1 MEVKGE
7 GKVTQIGLIF
17 KNFFYSAKW
26 KKETSIA
33 FEQEQI
39 LQPTK
44 LLFMQKT
51 TKWHSQICT
60 DIKNI
65 SQTSL
70 LKKLIEYIL
79 AKNKSK

>member
-26 KKETSIA
+26 KKETSTA

-39 LQPTK
+39 L
-44 LLFMQKT
+44 
-51 TKWHSQICT
+51 
-60 DIKNI
+60 
-65 SQTSL
+65 
-70 LKKLIEYIL
+70 
-79 AKNKSK
+79 